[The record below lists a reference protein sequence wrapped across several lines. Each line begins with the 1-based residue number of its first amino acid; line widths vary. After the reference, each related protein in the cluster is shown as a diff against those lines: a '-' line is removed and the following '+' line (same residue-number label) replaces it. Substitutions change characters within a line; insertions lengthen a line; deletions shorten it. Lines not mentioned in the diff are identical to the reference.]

1 MPRLRKPVLSLAFAA
16 TLGVGMTAAFGTPSS
31 AQITVSC
38 WKTVC
43 VTNPETKQV
52 SCISTSIPCPPEE
65 NEVVTP

>member
-1 MPRLRKPVLSLAFAA
+1 MTRIRKAVLGIAFALMA
-16 TLGVGMTAAFGTPSS
+16 GVGMIAASGTTAS

-43 VTNPETKQV
+43 VTNPDTKQV

-65 NEVVTP
+65 NEAVTP